1 MVRTMSHANHDPQ
14 CHCMFRLFEVAGEIY
29 VPDSPEKQRQQQKL
43 ATPAPRFLP
52 LTGMYMAMSGPP
64 TVIVSDLLSDMLPS
78 GHGAE
83 VMLLPADTAQREI
96 PLSDEDLEEI
106 ADVLVPRKLPPTAAV
121 SFVPQGRPT
130 RAQPQAQARVAG
142 YHRVVR

>member
-1 MVRTMSHANHDPQ
+1 
-14 CHCMFRLFEVAGEIY
+14 MFRLFEVAGEIY
-29 VPDSPEKQRQQQKL
+29 VPDSPEKKKQQQKL
-43 ATPAPRFLP
+43 ATPAPRFMP
-52 LTGMYMAMSGPP
+52 LTGMYTALGGPP

-83 VMLLPADTAQREI
+83 FMLLPADTAQREI

-106 ADVLVPRKLPPTAAV
+106 ADVLIPRRAGDSSAV
-121 SFVPQGRPT
+121 SFVPPTPGRL
-130 RAQPQAQARVAG
+130 PQTRVAG